1 MDQAVPGIV
10 CLVARFERLHR
21 ARFEAALE
29 VLGGEATPGVLQGA
43 AREVLFAKDQGV
55 LLAADPGVRL
65 VLRSI
70 VILAAGREVQPEVD
84 REARPEVDPVLQ
96 SREGLVRLV
105 VDRVVLLGVDRVVR
119 PEADRA
125 VQSGVDLAVLLAVSL
140 AVVPVVDRVV
150 QSEVGPK
157 VQLAVGQAA
166 QPEVDLEAEVG
177 LEVRWPEVPEVLQ
190 GVDPNRHEGAD
201 LLAEHT
207 VDPVVLYKQML
218 PTCLVMLMI
227 SVPIPTEVEE
237 RMIGEVTTWNWVME
251 SRRKNRKKK
260 SQKQEST

>member
-10 CLVARFERLHR
+10 CLVAQFERLHR

-29 VLGGEATPGVLQGA
+29 VLGEATPGVLQGA
-43 AREVLFAKDQGV
+43 ALEVLFAKDQGV

-65 VLRSI
+65 VLHSI
-70 VILAAGREVQPEVD
+70 VILAVGREV
-84 REARPEVDPVLQ
+84 RPEVDPVLQ
-96 SREGLVRLV
+96 SREGLVRLI

-119 PEADRA
+119 PEAFRA

-157 VQLAVGQAA
+157 VQLAVGRAA
-166 QPEVDLEAEVG
+166 QPEVDLEAEVD

-190 GVDPNRHEGAD
+190 GVDPNHHEGAD

-207 VDPVVLYKQML
+207 VDLVVPYKVSGHTYF
-218 PTCLVMLMI
+218 TCSFLIITFPDLGTNETTSVM
-227 SVPIPTEVEE
+227 
-237 RMIGEVTTWNWVME
+237 
-251 SRRKNRKKK
+251 
-260 SQKQEST
+260 